1 MCLKGT
7 SVGKT
12 VDIQISAHAGFY
24 KEEEETKT
32 EV

>member
-12 VDIQISAHAGFY
+12 VDIQISAHGTFQE
-24 KEEEETKT
+24 KQ
-32 EV
+32 